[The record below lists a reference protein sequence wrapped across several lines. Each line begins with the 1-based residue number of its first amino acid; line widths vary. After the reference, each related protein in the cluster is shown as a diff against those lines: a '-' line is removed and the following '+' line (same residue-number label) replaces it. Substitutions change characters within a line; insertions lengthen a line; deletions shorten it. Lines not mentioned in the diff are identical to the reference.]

1 MSGDLANRLS
11 ELAELLAEGDIT
23 EAAYQRR
30 LEKLRAQAFAI
41 SHSLNG
47 YEPRV
52 LLLMGC

>member
-30 LEKLRAQAFAI
+30 LEKL
-41 SHSLNG
+41 HL
-47 YEPRV
+47 
-52 LLLMGC
+52 